1 MPIDDRVATVSHVRC
16 FKEEQQ
22 KAVASGFFYAD
33 SDRLFFVTNR
43 HVVIKEDENYYP
55 DEIRLRLHLTSN
67 DIRQNDDFSLSL
79 YNASGNPIW
88 LEHTDKEANIDVVA
102 LPLDREYIRTR
113 FFIKSFSLS
122 NLIPGDVEI
131 GIGED
136 ILVMGYPMGFYDI
149 VHNLPIIRS
158 ATLASIYPVPFS
170 GRPMVLIDSR
180 LHRGTSGSPVLTK
193 PTQMLRRQDG
203 STSILRAPVSFLL
216 GVHSASV
223 DIRDRDPNQDE
234 PLGLSV
240 VWFAKLIME
249 IIS

>member
-1 MPIDDRVATVSHVRC
+1 MPIDDRIATVSHIRC
-16 FKEEQQ
+16 FKEGEQQ
-22 KAVASGFFYAD
+22 AVASGFFYSD
-33 SDRLFFVTNR
+33 SDRLFLITNR
-43 HVVIKEDENYYP
+43 HVVIKEDEDYCP

-79 YNASGNPIW
+79 YNSSGNPIW
-88 LEHTDKEANIDVVA
+88 LEHINKEVKIDVVA
-102 LPLDREYIRTR
+102 LPLDRELIRTR
-113 FFIKSFSLS
+113 FFIKSFSSS
-122 NLIPGDVEI
+122 NLIPSDVEI

-170 GRPMVLIDSR
+170 GRPIVLIDSR

-193 PTQMLRRQDG
+193 PTQMLRRKDG
-203 STSILRAPVSFLL
+203 STSMLTGPISFLL

-223 DIRDRDPNQDE
+223 DIRDRDPQQDE

-240 VWFAKLIME
+240 VWFANLIAE

>member
-1 MPIDDRVATVSHVRC
+1 MPIDDRVATVSQIRC
-16 FKEEQQ
+16 FKDGQQ
-22 KAVASGFFYAD
+22 IAVASGFFYTD
-33 SDRLFFVTNR
+33 SDHLFFITNR

-55 DEIRLRLHLTSN
+55 DDIRLKLHLTSN

-88 LEHTDKEANIDVVA
+88 LEHTNKKAKIDVVA
-102 LPLDREYIRTR
+102 LPLDREHIRTR
-113 FFIKSFSLS
+113 FFIRSFSS
-122 NLIPGDVEI
+122 NNLIPSDVEI

-136 ILVMGYPMGFYDI
+136 VLVMGYPMGFHDR

-158 ATLASIYPVPFS
+158 ATLASIYPVPFNGS
-170 GRPMVLIDSR
+170 PMVLIDSH

-203 STSILRAPVSFLL
+203 STSILGPPVAFLL

-223 DIRDRDPNQDE
+223 DIPNRDATQDE

-240 VWFAKLIME
+240 VWFARLITE